1 MCQFVYNPGFYRQ
14 IQIKRDAP
22 RGASL
27 LIAYNINIV
36 LELLNAEAAV
46 DEHAVD
52 GFEVVLASLLG
63 LKLNDEEVA
72 VFKRGV
78 VAAID
83 EGGEEFLLAVGV
95 QAAVGKIYH
104 LLHIQQF
111 HALIFQF
118 GSAVR

>member
-1 MCQFVYNPGFYRQ
+1 MCQFVYKPVFYRQ

-27 LIAYNINIV
+27 LVAYNINIV

-52 GFEVVLASLLG
+52 GFEAVFACLLC

-95 QAAVGKIYH
+95 
-104 LLHIQQF
+104 
-111 HALIFQF
+111 
-118 GSAVR
+118 

>member
-1 MCQFVYNPGFYRQ
+1 MCQFVYKTVFYRQ
-14 IQIKRDAP
+14 IQIKRGAP

-36 LELLNAEAAV
+36 LELLDAEAAV
-46 DEHAVD
+46 NKHAVD
-52 GFEVVLASLLG
+52 GFEAVFAGFLG

-72 VFKRGV
+72 VFKQEV

-95 QAAVGKIYH
+95 QTVVGKIYH